1 MDATLSEV
9 HQELVA
15 IGAAIAA
22 NCEPCLTFHVQK
34 AREAGITNDQLQA
47 AVAIAQQVKETPA
60 RLMVAR
66 ANRLLAQ
73 GDDRPSDTTSSR
85 CCG

>member
-15 IGAAIAA
+15 VGAAIAA
-22 NCEPCLTFHVQK
+22 NCEPCLAYHVQK

-47 AVAIAQQVKETPA
+47 AVAVAQQVKETPA
-60 RLMVAR
+60 RLMIAR
-66 ANRLLAQ
+66 ANRLLGQ
-73 GDDRPSDTTSSR
+73 GEDRPADTTSSR

>member
-15 IGAAIAA
+15 IGAEIAA